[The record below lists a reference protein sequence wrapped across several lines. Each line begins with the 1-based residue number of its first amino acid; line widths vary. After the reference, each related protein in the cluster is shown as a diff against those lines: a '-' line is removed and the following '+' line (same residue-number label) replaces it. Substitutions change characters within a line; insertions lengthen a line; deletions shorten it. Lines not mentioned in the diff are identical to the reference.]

1 MVKIMLIILMSLVS
15 FIGLAQN
22 QNSQDEFF
30 KVTIEINNITSD
42 KGTVYYSIYDSEEN
56 FENRIPLISQ
66 RAIIKEGKSTISFDE
81 LKEGTYAILCYHD
94 KNDNKKMD
102 FSLNGMPL
110 EDYGM
115 TNNVMFFGP
124 PIFSDAKFEVSDTN
138 LIFEIKF

>member
-30 KVTIEINNITSD
+30 KVTVEINNITSD
-42 KGTVYYSIYDSEEN
+42 QGNVYYSIYDSKEN
-56 FENRIPLISQ
+56 FKNRIPLKSEK
-66 RAIIKEGKSTISFDE
+66 AIIKGGKSTISFND
-81 LKEGTYAILCYHD
+81 LKAGTYSILCYHD

-115 TNNVMFFGP
+115 TNNVMIFGP
-124 PIFSDAKFEVSDTN
+124 PTFGDGKFEVSDTN
-138 LIFEIKF
+138 LTFEIKF